1 MLSTPGYEVVRTR
14 QARGGRVEAFL
25 HGQDNPPKDGFKW
38 DDKEATL
45 AEGQLRWGVVL
56 THDCEIENEDNK
68 RHRLLGLLRPL
79 DALRPEDQE
88 VIVGGHHYGRLYLP
102 AWDEVGLPES
112 YADLRRITTLR
123 LDALPGDQ
131 RVCSM
136 SDFGR
141 EVLQKAI
148 IRYLTEQMR
157 GDDG

>member
-1 MLSTPGYEVVRTR
+1 
-14 QARGGRVEAFL
+14 
-25 HGQDNPPKDGFKW
+25 
-38 DDKEATL
+38 
-45 AEGQLRWGVVL
+45 LRWGVVL